1 MLLEIQWGQNWLMGP
16 QNIPPLDNWIL
27 CNTTTDIYMYK
38 QFKKELP
45 RTTTITKMNDNINMD
60 STIAAVSDLHVG
72 LIG

>member
-27 CNTTTDIYMYK
+27 CNNIYMYK
-38 QFKKELP
+38 HNLKKNCPERP
-45 RTTTITKMNDNINMD
+45 YTITKMNDNINMD